1 MQNAELVN
9 KVENLILASKTH
21 CTEEH
26 KCEGI
31 YGKDDVHYFL
41 DFDISILGSEPTGK
55 IQTQY
60 LYI

>member
-1 MQNAELVN
+1 MN

-31 YGKDDVHYFL
+31 YGRDDVHYFL

-55 IQTQY
+55 LIELHIYQY
-60 LYI
+60 FK